1 MEKLHLQPSELDS
14 LPFYE
19 YEYTLQY
26 YNELLQERKDGEDKN
41 QKEQSDKYNIK
52 GMQNS
57 MSKGLQ
63 TPKMPSF
70 SMPKMP
76 SL

>member
-1 MEKLHLQPSELDS
+1 MQPSELDS

-26 YNELLQERKDGEDKN
+26 YNELLKERKEGEDQN
-41 QKEQSDKYNIK
+41 AKEQGDKYNIK
-52 GMQNS
+52 GMERQ

-63 TPKMPSF
+63 APKMPSF

>member
-1 MEKLHLQPSELDS
+1 LQPSELDF

-26 YNELLQERKDGEDKN
+26 YNELLQERKEGEEKN
-41 QKEQSDKYNIK
+41 TKEQSDKYNIK

-57 MSKGLQ
+57 MSKGLPS
-63 TPKMPSF
+63 TKMPSF

-76 SL
+76 SF